1 MADEGQQPAQMTQR
15 QPNQGEWT
23 GPRPSH
29 QPTPGNDRR
38 DPESRREGQS
48 HHENPQVENQDSRH
62 DRLPGNAVCVP
73 FNPLVIKWQT
83 QGR

>member
-1 MADEGQQPAQMTQR
+1 MADDGQQPAHMTQR

-29 QPTPGNDRR
+29 QQIPLRN
-38 DPESRREGQS
+38 PEWRREGDSQ
-48 HHENPQVENQDSRH
+48 HGNPQVENQDPRQ
-62 DRLPGNAVCVP
+62 DGVLKQGVGGP
-73 FNPLVIKWQT
+73 FNPLVIKWEHT